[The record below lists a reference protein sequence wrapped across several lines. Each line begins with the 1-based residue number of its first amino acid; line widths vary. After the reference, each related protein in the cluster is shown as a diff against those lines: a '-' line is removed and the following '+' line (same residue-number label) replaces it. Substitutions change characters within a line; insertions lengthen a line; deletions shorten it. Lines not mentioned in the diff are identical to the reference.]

1 MDEKAGM
8 DYGYD
13 GYNFDNLSND
23 MYFGQWSNEGVHE
36 NGQRHHNFVNG
47 RYIHP

>member
-1 MDEKAGM
+1 M

-23 MYFGQWSNEGVHE
+23 MYFINGANQLVIQGVGYFRNEQLSHWCE
-36 NGQRHHNFVNG
+36 NK
-47 RYIHP
+47 Y